1 MGRTLPL
8 RNSNTQTGAQTQRH
22 TCWMFTQVPGGCCAF
37 SRSCATVNLH
47 VVASTGFKMKDIPHQ
62 WSPKKKKKEHGG
74 NEWHN
79 IFCYH
84 DVHQPMVTTMDKWR
98 IKYVGFFVLKSTPS

>member
-37 SRSCATVNLH
+37 SRSCATVNLY

-62 WSPKKKKKEHGG
+62 WSPKKKKKNMEEMNG
-74 NEWHN
+74 
-79 IFCYH
+79 
-84 DVHQPMVTTMDKWR
+84 TTFSVIMMSINQWSPPW
-98 IKYVGFFVLKSTPS
+98 ISGV